1 MHGLVVV
8 VVAEVEIEG
17 IEEVENAT
25 EDEIAGGE
33 NKIERS
39 WEHWVR

>member
-8 VVAEVEIEG
+8 VVAEVKTEEIEEAG
-17 IEEVENAT
+17 NAT

-33 NKIERS
+33 SKIERP